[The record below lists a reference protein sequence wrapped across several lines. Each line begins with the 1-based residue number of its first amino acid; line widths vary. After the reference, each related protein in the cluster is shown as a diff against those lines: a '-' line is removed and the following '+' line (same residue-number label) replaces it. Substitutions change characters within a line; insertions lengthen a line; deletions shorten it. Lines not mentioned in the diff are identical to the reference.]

1 MVGFFLDNNNNKL
14 LQSYDLLNN
23 EIIRHSTRVEKFKL
37 KPICNIYLDDERKY
51 SIQKKISELLS
62 YHKIA
67 FELVFISGNKLS
79 INIES
84 AMFSDL
90 LDMLEVILYDK
101 GTELYKV
108 DVYWHEDR
116 KKGHVMADILLDI
129 TAC

>member
-1 MVGFFLDNNNNKL
+1 MVSFFMDNNNNKL
-14 LQSYDLLNN
+14 LQGYDLLNN
-23 EIIRHSTRVEKFKL
+23 EMIRHSTRVEKFKL

-62 YHKIA
+62 YHKVA
-67 FELVFISGNKLS
+67 FELIFISRNKLS

-84 AMFSDL
+84 AIFSDL

-101 GTELYKV
+101 GVELYKA

-116 KKGHVMADILLDI
+116 EKGHVMADILLDI